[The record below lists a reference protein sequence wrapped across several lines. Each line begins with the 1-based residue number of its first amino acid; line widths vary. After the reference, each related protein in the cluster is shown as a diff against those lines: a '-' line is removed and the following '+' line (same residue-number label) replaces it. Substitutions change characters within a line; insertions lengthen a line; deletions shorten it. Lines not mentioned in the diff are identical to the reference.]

1 MPNIR
6 KLILQNFK
14 QFKRLDLDFD
24 HCHNILIGDN
34 ETGKSSVLLALDLA
48 LSGSRNRVENIGFD
62 ALFCKP
68 AIEAFLDNA
77 HRGME
82 QLPTLIVDVFLE
94 EGQDQGLYG
103 VGNLE
108 GRETDGLRMVIEPV
122 QDYGAKIRAVLD
134 QPGRNFPFE
143 YYTVRFQ
150 TFARNQYASFNRPVR
165 HLLLDSSRIDSD
177 YAAREYIRAVY
188 HFNAPVETRYQLE
201 NAYRMG
207 KSNFKDNDLEALNVR
222 LDGFQFDV
230 RSGARSNLES
240 DLVITEGGIALEHRG
255 KGRQCFIKTHFALN
269 TRRAQ
274 AGFDA
279 MLLEEPENH
288 LSHTL
293 MKRLVNELSKDEGI
307 QLFIATHSSHICSR
321 LDLRK
326 AHLFGPDQRIGTL
339 KQLSDDTAAFF
350 MKAPDNNVLEFVLA
364 RKVILVEG
372 DAEFILVEA
381 FYKKQSEG
389 RHPAEDDVHVIA
401 IGGTSFKRYLELA
414 NLLNIKVAAI
424 RDNDGNYE
432 ANCVENYA
440 DFLNEHARVFA
451 DADNERSTFEKSLY
465 ADNKAICDELFAPGR
480 RTLDPLQ
487 YMLANKAETAFE
499 LLDKKEGELVVPAY
513 IAEAIAWLKG

>member
-14 QFKRLDLDFD
+14 QFRRLDLDFD
-24 HCHNILIGDN
+24 NRHNVLIGDN

-48 LSGSRNRVENIGFD
+48 LSGSRNRVENLGFD
-62 ALFCKP
+62 TLFCKP
-68 AIEAFLDNA
+68 VIEEFLDDA
-77 HRGME
+77 RRGIE

-108 GRETDGLRMVIEPV
+108 GRETDGIRMIIEPV
-122 QDYGAKIRAVLD
+122 QDYGAEIRAVLD

-143 YYTVRFQ
+143 YYAVRFQ

-165 HLLLDSSRIDSD
+165 HLLLDGSRINSD
-177 YAAREYIRAVY
+177 YATLEYTRAVY
-188 HFNAPVETRYQLE
+188 HFNATVETRYQLE

-207 KSNFKDNDLEALNVR
+207 KSNFRNNDLAALNGR
-222 LDGFQFDV
+222 LEGFQFDV
-230 RSGARSNLES
+230 RSGARSNLET

-255 KGRQCFIKTHFALN
+255 KGRQCFIKTHFTLN

-293 MKRLVNELSKDEGI
+293 MKRLVNELSKDEGT

-326 AHLFGPDQRIGTL
+326 ALLLGSDQRSGTL
-339 KQLSDDTAAFF
+339 KQLSDNTAAFF
-350 MKAPDNNVLEFVLA
+350 MKAPDNNVLEFVLSH
-364 RKVILVEG
+364 KVILVEG
-372 DAEFILVEA
+372 DAEFILLEA
-381 FYKKQSEG
+381 FYKKQTEG
-389 RHPAEDDVHVIA
+389 RLPAEDDVHVIA

-414 NLLNIKVAAI
+414 RLLNIQVAAI
-424 RDNDGNYE
+424 RDNDGSY
-432 ANCVENYA
+432 ATNCVENYA
-440 DFLNEHARVFA
+440 DFVNEHARVFA
-451 DADNERSTFEKSLY
+451 DADDKRSTFEIGLY
-465 ADNKAICDELFAPGR
+465 AENQAICDELFAPGR
-480 RTLDPLQ
+480 RTLTPLQ
-487 YMLANKAETAFE
+487 YMLANKAEAAFE
-499 LLDKKEGELVVPAY
+499 LLVKKEEELVAPGY
-513 IAEAIAWLKG
+513 IAEAIAWLQG

>member
-1 MPNIR
+1 MPHIR

-14 QFKRLDLDFD
+14 QFGRLDLDFD
-24 HCHNILIGDN
+24 RRHNILIGDN
-34 ETGKSSVLLALDLA
+34 ETGKSSVLLAMDLA
-48 LSGSRNRVENIGFD
+48 LSGSRTRVENIGFD
-62 ALFCKP
+62 ALFCKSV
-68 AIEAFLDNA
+68 IEAFLDSA
-77 HRGME
+77 DRRLD
-82 QLPTLIVDVFLE
+82 QLPTLVVDVFLE

-108 GRETDGLRMVIEPV
+108 GRETDGIRMAIEPV
-122 QDYGAKIRAVLD
+122 QDYGAQIQASLD

-150 TFARNQYASFNRPVR
+150 TFARNTYASFNRPVR
-165 HLLLDSSRIDSD
+165 HLMLDSSRIDSD

-207 KSNFKDNDLEALNVR
+207 KADFRSNVLEALNAG
-222 LDGFQFDV
+222 LEGFQFDI
-230 RSGARSNLES
+230 RSGSRSNLET
-240 DLVITEGGIALEHRG
+240 DLVITEDGIALEHRG

-274 AGFDA
+274 AGLDA

-293 MKRLVNELSKDEGI
+293 MKKLVNELSKDEGV
-307 QLFIATHSSHICSR
+307 QLFIATHSSHISSR

-326 AHLFGPDQRIGTL
+326 AQLLGSNQRSGTL
-339 KQLSDDTAAFF
+339 SQLSDETAAFF

-372 DAEFILVEA
+372 DAEFILIEA

-389 RHPAEDDVHVIA
+389 RLPAEDGIHIIA

-414 NLLNIKVAAI
+414 NLLSIKVAAI

-440 DFLNEHARVFA
+440 TLVNEHARVFA
-451 DADNERSTFEKSLY
+451 DADNGRSTFEISLY
-465 ADNKAICDELFAPGR
+465 ADNKASCDELFAPGR
-480 RTLDPLQ
+480 RTLNPLQ

-499 LLDKKEGELVVPAY
+499 LLNKKEADLTVPAY
-513 IAEAIAWLKG
+513 IGEAIAWLKA